1 MAASDPPKIEEQFG
15 LPYAIINAIDLMP
28 ALRKLQLD
36 LTGLDI
42 SQKYQF
48 RSLLRDFGS
57 GTTWRQLQHLR
68 LSGDDLFS
76 DELMEKAKSINSLE
90 LEVTVKTGW
99 IQVLWPLEELP
110 NLRKLCVDVNAQLV
124 PGDMARFLEGIPG
137 LSSELRQASNP
148 WRSWRERPTRDKL
161 RRIFRPRAM

>member
-1 MAASDPPKIEEQFG
+1 
-15 LPYAIINAIDLMP
+15 MP
-28 ALRKLQLD
+28 ALRKLHLD

-99 IQVLWPLEELP
+99 IQVLWPLAELP
-110 NLRKLCVDVNAQLV
+110 NLRKLCVDLNAQLE
-124 PGDMARFLEGIPG
+124 PGDLAVFLQGIPWIVQRAARG
-137 LSSELRQASNP
+137 VESLAIMEGTSSQVQAPQDLQAACNVSLP
-148 WRSWRERPTRDKL
+148 
-161 RRIFRPRAM
+161 